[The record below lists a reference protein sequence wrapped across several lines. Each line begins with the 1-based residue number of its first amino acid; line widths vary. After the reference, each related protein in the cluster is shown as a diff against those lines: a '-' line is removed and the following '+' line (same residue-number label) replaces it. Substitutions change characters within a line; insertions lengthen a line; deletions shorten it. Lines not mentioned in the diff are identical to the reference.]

1 MRNEKV
7 RRQPKGWFERDHF
20 AWIFKPGHIDAAF
33 AVTTIII
40 LTFGL
45 IMMFSASVA
54 SGTKLFRSQLVFAI
68 AGLALMFVASQID
81 MEKIENAFRGYLPL
95 VMYGLG
101 IALLLAA
108 FVFTGDTKAGY
119 HRIFKLGPI
128 QFQPSEFVKVALI
141 ILLAKVLTVSQAKLL
156 KNDPV
161 RFRRFSVPAKTVFG
175 EAYRAIV
182 NFFIQRDLPVMIIL
196 LVIIGIP
203 ALIVKF
209 SNHNS
214 GMIILL
220 LIGMCMMFSGNVK
233 FRYFGVVLTV
243 AAVVLIAGF
252 AIYKSSPE
260 FFSKHLDSKGR
271 ITAWLSHDYT
281 SHEQN
286 RWQVNNGLYAIGSGG
301 FFGVG
306 FNKSVQKYYY
316 VPEPQNDMIF
326 SILCEEFGFFGAFLV
341 LFAFALYLC
350 LCANIARKSRSK
362 FQKFIVYGIMAHIG
376 LQVSMNVAVV
386 TEVMPLT
393 GVELPFFSSG
403 GSALLANLIE
413 SGIVLAV
420 SKSNPAPR
428 AAR

>member
-1 MRNEKV
+1 MREQQVK
-7 RRQPKGWFERDHF
+7 RRRRGWFERDSF
-20 AWIFKPGHIDAAF
+20 LWILKPGHIDAAF

-54 SGTKLFRSQLVFAI
+54 SGTKLFRSQLLFAV
-68 AGLALMFVASQID
+68 AGLVLMFVVSQID
-81 MEKIENAFRGYLPL
+81 MAKIEKAFRGYIPYA
-95 VMYGLG
+95 VYVLG

-108 FVFTGDTKAGY
+108 FVFTGDTQAGY
-119 HRIFKLGPI
+119 HRIFKLGPV
-128 QFQPSEFVKVALI
+128 QFQPSEFMKVALI
-141 ILLAKVLTVSQAKLL
+141 ILLAKVLTDRQHQLL
-156 KNDPV
+156 KDDPI
-161 RFRRFSVPAKTVFG
+161 RFRRFSKPAKTVFG
-175 EAYRAIV
+175 EAFRSVV
-182 NFFIQRDLPVMIIL
+182 NFFLQRDLMLMLALVGIIL
-196 LVIIGIP
+196 LP
-203 ALIVKF
+203 AGIVKF

-214 GMIILL
+214 GMIIMM

-233 FRYFGVVLTV
+233 FRYFGAVLTV
-243 AAVVLIAGF
+243 AVIGLAAAFI
-252 AIYKSSPE
+252 IYKNAPE
-260 FFSKHLDSKGR
+260 FFSKYLDAKGR
-271 ITAWLSHDYT
+271 ISAWLSHDYT
-281 SHEQN
+281 SHDQN

-341 LFAFALYLC
+341 LFAFGLYLC

-376 LQVSMNVAVV
+376 LQVVMNVAVV